1 MLSYDVL
8 IRGWVV
14 ALICYISH
22 NANHRKMAD
31 STPQGAKTPEP
42 ILMKLGIVDYVRN
55 FGGGGG

>member
-1 MLSYDVL
+1 MMLSYDVL
-8 IRGWVV
+8 ITGWVV

-42 ILMKLGIVDYVRN
+42 ILLKPR
-55 FGGGGG
+55 F